1 MARTKGRASKSD
13 AGGNH
18 QRASA
23 GSGNQCKL
31 FGIAQEW
38 DALVEVRDRIREGG
52 PVLHPNTVNQR
63 IDIATCVLNHE
74 LLAPVCSRMCLAE
87 RKLPTVD
94 DLRDEIVT
102 VLTLGK
108 RQGEDLVVMV
118 EDTAKHIKSL
128 CGLVKL
134 KARRKEVSVATW
146 T

>member
-1 MARTKGRASKSD
+1 MEITKEPALGPATNANS
-13 AGGNH
+13 
-18 QRASA
+18 
-23 GSGNQCKL
+23 SGLPKNGMLLWKL
-31 FGIAQEW
+31 GIESERVDQYCT
-38 DALVEVRDRIREGG
+38 
-52 PVLHPNTVNQR
+52 PTQ